1 MRLTSIRFPL
11 AACVFAVLL
20 SACGGGDAT
29 APGAGASRST
39 GFAIDGYLA
48 GATILCDTNVNG
60 VADTG
65 EASVTTDSS
74 GFFLFS
80 PACTSAL
87 MATGGTNTDTGL
99 PFNGKLR
106 APAGA
111 SVITPLTS
119 LITGGASDSV
129 IKTLLGLDASTNL
142 LTLDPALMQAGSLVN
157 ADLMKKTLVLQQF
170 AQKLTEVFA
179 ALSPVSEAEK
189 TAIYSEVMAG
199 LAQALV
205 VNPGLFTGSTISQPV
220 GTALIKAVVQR
231 INNSAAMPSGIKG
244 LNADSLAQVVFPA
257 LKTQAE
263 NMLGSSGTMLPTMT
277 RLQQQSSVI
286 TTLVSANKVT
296 LMAAP
301 SPTTENLAA
310 DLQTQ
315 AAKTI
320 FLSFDEPTVA
330 FTGMGQYGGAAP
342 SVVAGPAGGSG
353 KALKITKPAG
363 AEPWAGT
370 FFGVSAIPFT
380 SDRRNITARV
390 FSTRDKATIRFKV
403 EVSANDSVEVESG
416 PIPANTWTTVFWKMP
431 AISPSKAYKVIAIT
445 PDPTIATSGQS
456 YYIDDISIAPAAA
469 PVKVSFDAGGVAY
482 QLGGSND
489 FGGTA
494 SSLESNPPAGT
505 TGAAAKVIKPNGAQN
520 WAGTTFLKLVNEEIV
535 WASSRTVSVRVHASA
550 GITVKLKLEEENESS
565 KFVEMDQTTTV
576 NGWQTLTF
584 NTVSPAAGAYVE
596 GTVYNVASIFFNFG
610 VSPTSDQTFYFDDV
624 IYTPDSAITYVPPP
638 PAVPPT
644 VGDTAPTTAS
654 GNVLSIFSNAY
665 TNLAGTNF
673 FPDWGQSSVVSDIT
687 VDGGDVKR
695 MATLNY
701 QGHQLASAQNVSSF
715 THVNISFYVNSTE
728 PLEFFLIN
736 SSAVREQAAEKAYTF
751 TPAAPNAWQKVS
763 IPLTHFADVVD
774 LTKIDQIKF
783 VRTPSGTT
791 VYYDNFYFS
800 R

>member
-1 MRLTSIRFPL
+1 MRPISFRFPL
-11 AACVFAVLL
+11 AACALAVLL
-20 SACGGGDAT
+20 SACGGGDAS
-29 APGAGASRST
+29 APGAGSTRST

-48 GATILCDTNVNG
+48 GATIVCDTN
-60 VADTG
+60 ADGNADVG
-65 EASVTTDSS
+65 EASVTADSS
-74 GFFLFS
+74 GFFLFT
-80 PACTSAL
+80 PACNSAL
-87 MATGGTNTDTGL
+87 IATGGTNTDTGL
-99 PFNGKLR
+99 PFSGKLR

-111 SVITPLTS
+111 TVITPLTS
-119 LITGGASDSV
+119 LIAGGASDAV
-129 IKTLLGLDASTNL
+129 IKTLLGLDASANL
-142 LTLDPALMQAGSLVN
+142 MTLDPALMRAGSLVN

-179 ALSPVSEAEK
+179 VLSIVSEVEK

-199 LAQALV
+199 LAQALAT
-205 VNPGLFTGSTISQPV
+205 NPSLFTGSTISQSV

-257 LKTQAE
+257 LKVQAE
-263 NMLGSSGTMLPTMT
+263 NILGAGGNLLPTAT

-286 TTLVSANKVT
+286 TTLVSSNKAT
-296 LMAAP
+296 LMAGP
-301 SPTTENLAA
+301 SSATESLAT
-310 DLQTQ
+310 DLQAQ

-320 FLSFDEPTVA
+320 FLSFDEATVA

-342 SVVAGPAGGSG
+342 TVVDAPAGGSG

-370 FFGVSAIPFT
+370 FFGVSAIPF
-380 SDRRNITARV
+380 SNDRRNITARV

-403 EVSANDSVEVESG
+403 EVTGSDFVEVESG

-431 AISPSKAYKVIAIT
+431 TVSPEKAYKVIAIT

-469 PVKVSFDAGGVAY
+469 PVKVTFDAGGVAY

-505 TGAAAKVIKPNGAQN
+505 TGAAAKVIKPNGAQT

-535 WASSRTVSVRVHASA
+535 WASSRTVSVRVHAPA
-550 GITVKLKLEEENESS
+550 GITVKLKLEEENEPS
-565 KFVEMDQTTTV
+565 KLVEMDQTTTV

-584 NTVSPAAGAYVE
+584 NTATPAAGAYVE

-610 VSPTSDQTFYFDDV
+610 VSPSSDQTYYFDDV

-644 VGDTAPTTAS
+644 AGDTAPTTAS
-654 GNVLSIFSNAY
+654 ANVLSIFSNAY
-665 TNLAGTNF
+665 TNLAGTDF
-673 FPDWGQSSVVSDIT
+673 FPNWGQSSVVSDIT

-695 MATLNY
+695 IATLNY

-715 THVNISFYVNSTE
+715 THVNISFYVNSTD
-728 PLEFFLIN
+728 PLRLFLIN
-736 SSAVREQAAEKAYTF
+736 STAVRQQAAEKAYTF

-774 LTKIDQIKF
+774 LTKVDQIKF
-783 VRTPSGTT
+783 DRTPSGTT

-800 R
+800 K